1 MDRLDKFTCF
11 KFFIVSHS
19 DKNGGH
25 LEFFRGMCLFSLKNN
40 Y

>member
-11 KFFIVSHS
+11 YFFIVGHS

-25 LEFFRGMCLFSLKNN
+25 LEFLGVCVYFIKI
-40 Y
+40 